1 MVCARAF
8 SLLYALHR
16 WSNLHVDDD
25 GCLYDVCLL
34 RLLDRFIW
42 SMEQFASFCA
52 VFSLFF
58 FFHHWN
64 SQDLRKLDYMAKN
77 SAFRDQINDE
87 PFVTLFFFLVPS
99 KMQNAFFSFGPAH
112 SICKVSLEFLPTTL
126 KDLWHKISSN
136 GGFNFAKKKEI
147 ISSFVQRSFSG
158 NNFWTRTVFFSF
170 LSWNP
175 FFSNKTQNTT
185 TLIKVHGFI

>member
-1 MVCARAF
+1 MVKFTCWWWW
-8 SLLYALHR
+8 LLVRRLPASASWPVHMV
-16 WSNLHVDDD
+16 N
-25 GCLYDVCLL
+25 GAICLIL
-34 RLLDRFIW
+34 RR
-42 SMEQFASFCA
+42 
-52 VFSLFF
+52 FSLFF

-77 SAFRDQINDE
+77 SAFSDQINDE

-170 LSWNP
+170 LSWIP